1 MEAYVHSTEINSIDF
16 VIPKSQHVPEIIE
29 QNSMMFKRSA
39 AALNAV
45 LGKTDYFIEDRFS
58 VTDIIVGYTIS
69 WGQELGLLSEFP
81 NLLAFLECLFEREH
95 CTLTRH

>member
-16 VIPKSQHVPEIIE
+16 VIPESQHVLEIIE

-58 VTDIIVGYTIS
+58 VSDIIVRYTIS
-69 WGQELGLLSEFP
+69 WGQELGQLSEFP
-81 NLLAFLECLFEREH
+81 NLLVNLERLFEREH